1 MRCEIRRLQSLHAA
15 LQYCLNWNQ
24 RITSGCITVI
34 ATGHEQTPLRM
45 KNQARDCIL
54 NFTLWLRSTEAP
66 GMQTLQR
73 SNSVTRDN
81 NNGDNPSLMKDSWF
95 DSDSAFFLQTV
106 DWYNLIY
113 CNTFSVESAW
123 EAFPATLLTAIDQ
136 HVVRIVKVNNRGK
149 KYYPPG
155 VCKCVI
161 KKGML
166 GNHSN
171 PTVIVVYRQ
180 QYYGCIGRLS
190 TGCRDY
196 ISKLTAKR
204 QVVQLSGVARGGQNG
219 RSPPPQKKK
228 LIPEHL
234 FISIFDAIF
243 NSRPRSPVTVNIYRA
258 SYTCNT
264 CTCGLGL
271 KAVRNRPSKQK
282 SRLRYFRKL
291 GCLIQC
297 AQLLLNG
304 LVPVVCNYKRQA
316 VLCLVVQLIPISTW
330 LYFNV

>member
-73 SNSVTRDN
+73 SNSVTKDD

-190 TGCRDY
+190 TGCQDY

-204 QVVQLSGVARGGQNG
+204 QVVQLSGVARGGQDG
-219 RSPPPQKKK
+219 RSPPPKKK
-228 LIPEHL
+228 HTRTFIHFNIWCRQWRQFCRQWRLKPSASKTISSVFHL
-234 FISIFDAIF
+234 H
-243 NSRPRSPVTVNIYRA
+243 
-258 SYTCNT
+258 NT
-264 CTCGLGL
+264 SATREL
-271 KAVRNRPSKQK
+271 S
-282 SRLRYFRKL
+282 
-291 GCLIQC
+291 
-297 AQLLLNG
+297 
-304 LVPVVCNYKRQA
+304 VV
-316 VLCLVVQLIPISTW
+316 
-330 LYFNV
+330 LYACFWHS